1 MDLTDEQWAMLEPLI
16 PKPPRRPDRRGRPWR
31 GARAVLD
38 GVLWVLR
45 TGAPWRDLPKRYPPY
60 QTCHRRFQR
69 WVREGTLER
78 LLAALAEYLRR
89 RGALVLSE
97 CFIDGTVIAAK
108 KGEVA

>member
-1 MDLTDEQWAMLEPLI
+1 MAGREGSAG
-16 PKPPRRPDRRGRPWR
+16 RRAVGAKDRRYLAG
-31 GARAVLD
+31 
-38 GVLWVLR
+38 
-45 TGAPWRDLPKRYPPY
+45 LPRRYPPY

-78 LLAALAEYLRR
+78 VLAALAEYLRR